1 MRGFGCRKVFF
12 FFFFV
17 AVQTNK
23 KKGASSSGQKTHHFE
38 VAAQLVDDER
48 GQGLLLDVLGHDH
61 ERVPAAD
68 RGLEDA

>member
-1 MRGFGCRKVFF
+1 MFFFF

-17 AVQTNK
+17 VVVVVV
-23 KKGASSSGQKTHHFE
+23 GQKEKKTHHFE

-48 GQGLLLDVLGHDH
+48 GQGLLLDVLCHDH